1 MARRNV
7 DLVIRARD
15 EAKTALSAINQALEK
30 FTQNT
35 VEVRNEATKTDGRL
49 DSLGAAF
56 RDLRQAVGQLGAT
69 GRVEQQLR
77 NITEE
82 ITRQEAAITRTEA
95 ALRDYSSR
103 FSQARAQTE
112 QLVAAQTKL
121 SAELDR
127 ARQAVERSR
136 GAQREL
142 AAITSQAQRAQESF
156 TARQRR
162 LAEQIAAQNQRL
174 AEYQTKLQ
182 GLQAELA
189 QTSQPTATLIRNFER
204 TEKAIAN
211 TRARIADLVETQNL
225 IQASSDRAAAS
236 VQRANDIYGRQAAN
250 LERNIAALQRVEQA
264 YRETAAAA
272 AVSAK
277 QQSNLE
283 AAARRAAGNLE
294 VQRSAVER
302 ARAVYE
308 ATQGTL
314 RETAGALENLNAV
327 TRRSLLRS
335 LREQITRV
343 AEVRQSYR
351 ELSAEASRLGAAIA
365 KSAQPTNAQVQ
376 AFERF
381 RTAAALARQEFRA
394 QGQAL
399 SSLRGILRE
408 SGGDVEQLS
417 QRVQRFQSVLQGA
430 RGSYAGLQAASNA
443 AATAANRLA
452 IEQGRA
458 AQNTGSLQSRTQA
471 LSVAVQTGAR
481 STGLFADAIR
491 RFYGETRTA
500 LSFTQRLRGEVL
512 SLIAAYGGFFAA
524 IEGIRGVV
532 NAYQTLEQAQNRLG
546 VVFQG
551 NEARQAEE
559 LDFIR
564 RQADRLGISFGVLAQ
579 EYTKFAIA
587 TQNTNLEGEATR
599 RIFRQVAEA
608 GRVQGLT
615 LDNLQG
621 VFVALTQ
628 IVSKGT
634 VSMEELRQQLG
645 DRLPGALQILADSLD
660 LSTTELIKLIE
671 NGKLSADS
679 LAGFGDELERR
690 FSGRLPQALEG
701 VTASIGRLQ
710 NAIFQAFLTIGEG
723 GAIEGFAT
731 LLNRLTESFQS
742 ATAIDFLTRL
752 GEGLGK
758 LFNVLGLV
766 AQNWDLVI
774 IAITTF
780 IGLRIAPFVV
790 AIISVLGRWRAAL
803 GFVQAGTAALTATLG
818 SLTGAARSGAAA
830 VTSLRAALTFL
841 LSSTGIG
848 LLVTLIGTGIGVWVT
863 RGTEATEVMVAHRKI
878 VDQVKNAYDA
888 VGTSITDIR
897 NRLQGLTQ
905 IQVEGQIREAAN
917 QFRAALDKFRRT
929 IPRDI
934 FGNVIDNKAIG
945 GFFVQV
951 DRLEQELRSGGISV
965 EEFRS
970 KLEKLSLEMR
980 GNVPINARL
989 AEVFD
994 RLARDLVEPA
1004 KKLKE
1009 LNDVLIVLTG
1019 TPEEAKAAL
1028 RRLTGSIEEVGN
1040 EAEQSAKRAEQFQRA
1055 IRALSEEIP
1064 SLKAELDRLD
1074 KVDTLA
1080 RLRDEALA
1088 LASNTQEATRVLEL
1102 YDRALRKLDAQ
1113 ALDQVL
1119 SGASSTAVG
1128 GGSLVDRII
1137 SAESRGVATARNP
1150 LSSATGVGQF
1160 LESTWLDLFRRYLPE
1175 RAESLTRSQIL
1186 ALRTDPQL
1194 SRQFVDL
1201 YLRELSQ
1208 QLRAGNL
1215 PVTEVTLSLSYF
1227 LGASGAATL
1236 LRAAPGTLANDV
1248 LPENVIAANR
1258 SILDGKTR
1266 EEVLAWAARRVGLSE
1281 QQLAVDE
1288 RVRDVLDDQARA
1300 QQRIAER
1307 EAERIARDAE
1317 ATAKRIENFK
1327 FEIANQEL
1335 INAGREREAAIEA
1348 AVREARK
1355 ENANITEEQ
1364 IAQIAE
1370 LAGRQFDVANAER
1383 LANLERDR
1391 ARQIERDINELVQQ
1405 RAALTSLLGEQLARG
1420 EAASAIEETRTALT
1434 GVNAQLQEAIKNAL
1448 KLLSTFD
1455 QTNPSIAAI
1464 VARLKELELSG
1475 VQAGTQ
1481 IAITFEQVSKAFQ
1494 GAFTNSVLSFA
1505 QAIAEGESATEALGN
1520 AFRRFASEFLS
1531 QIAQMILQQLAL
1543 NAAQAIGRAF
1553 GFGVGVA
1560 HTGGVVGAR
1569 TAARRVSP
1577 AVFAGAVRYHLGG
1590 IAGLRPGEV
1599 PTILQ
1604 RGEEILTQNDP
1615 RHIFNINKAAGDT
1628 APTITPR
1635 IVNAVDGTSFLAE
1648 ALKTKR
1654 GQEVVLNYIQANRS
1668 TVRGALGV

>member
-15 EAKTALSAINQALEK
+15 EAKTALTAINQALEE
-30 FTQNT
+30 FTRNT
-35 VEVRNEATKTDGRL
+35 VEVRDEAAKTDSRL
-49 DSLGAAF
+49 DSLGSAF
-56 RDLRQAVGQLGAT
+56 RELRQAVGQLGAT

-77 NITEE
+77 NLTDE

-103 FSQARAQTE
+103 FAQTRTQTE
-112 QLVAAQTKL
+112 QLAATQARL

-142 AAITSQAQRAQESF
+142 AATTGQAQRAQESF

-162 LAEQIAAQNQRL
+162 LADQIATQNQRL
-174 AEYQTKLQ
+174 AEYQTRLQ

-189 QTSQPTATLIRNFER
+189 QTSQPTATLTRNFER
-204 TEKAIAN
+204 TERAISN

-236 VQRANDIYGRQAAN
+236 VQRANDIYGRQAGS
-250 LERNIAALQRVEQA
+250 LDRNIAALQRVEQA
-264 YRETAAAA
+264 YQETAAAA
-272 AVSAK
+272 AVSAR
-277 QQSNLE
+277 QQGNLE

-294 VQRSAVER
+294 QQRTAVER
-302 ARAVYE
+302 TRAAYE

-314 RETAGALENLNAV
+314 RETAGALENLDAA
-327 TRRSLLRS
+327 TRRGLLRS

-343 AEVRQSYR
+343 SEVRQSYR

-381 RTAAALARQEFRA
+381 RAAAALARQEFRA

-399 SSLRGILRE
+399 SNLRGILRE
-408 SGGDVEQLS
+408 SGGDVEVLS
-417 QRVQRFQSVLQGA
+417 QRVQRFQQVLQGA
-430 RGSYAGLQAASNA
+430 RGSYSSLQSASNA
-443 AATAANRLA
+443 AASAANRLA
-452 IEQGRA
+452 SEQGRA
-458 AQNTGSLQSRTQA
+458 ARNTGDLQNRTQA
-471 LSVAVQTGAR
+471 LAGTMQQGAR
-481 STGLFADAIR
+481 STGLFANAIR
-491 RFYGETRTA
+491 QFYGETRTA

-532 NAYQTLEQAQNRLG
+532 TAYQTLERAQNRLG
-546 VVFQG
+546 AVFQG
-551 NEARQAEE
+551 DEARQAEE

-564 RQADRLGISFGVLAQ
+564 RQAERLGISFGVLAD
-579 EYTKFAIA
+579 EYTKFAVA
-587 TQNTNLEGEATR
+587 TQNTNIEGEATR

-608 GRVQGLT
+608 GRVQGLS

-621 VFVALTQ
+621 VFVALSQ

-645 DRLPGALQILADSLD
+645 DRLPGALQILADGLN
-660 LSTTELIKLIE
+660 LSTAELIKLIE
-671 NGKLSADS
+671 NGELSSDS
-679 LAGFGDELERR
+679 LVQFGNELERR
-690 FSGRLPQALEG
+690 FSGQLPEALEG
-701 VTASIGRLQ
+701 VTAALGRFQ
-710 NAIFQAFLTIGEG
+710 NAVFQAFLTIGEG
-723 GAIEGFAT
+723 GAIEGFAN
-731 LLNRLTESFQS
+731 LLSSLTESLQS
-742 ATAIDFLTRL
+742 AAAVDFLTSL
-752 GEGLGK
+752 GAALGQ
-758 LFNVLGLV
+758 LFNILGLV

-774 IAITTF
+774 VAITTL
-780 IGLRIAPFVV
+780 IGLRVAPFVV
-790 AIISVLGRWRAAL
+790 AIVAAL
-803 GFVQAGTAALTATLG
+803 GQWRVALGAVQAGTVALTATVGGLA
-818 SLTGAARSGAAA
+818 GAARGGAVA
-830 VTSLRAALTFL
+830 VTGLRAALTLL

-848 LLVTLIGTGIGVWVT
+848 LLVTLIGTGIGIWAT
-863 RGTEATEVMVAHRKI
+863 RGSEATQVMIAHREI
-878 VDQVKNAYDA
+878 VDQVKNAYDE
-888 VGTSITDIR
+888 VGVSITEIR
-897 NRLQGLTQ
+897 DRLQGLTQ

-917 QFRAALDKFRRT
+917 QFRSALDEFRDA
-929 IPRDI
+929 IPRNI
-934 FGNVIDNKAIG
+934 FGNVIDNNAIG

-951 DRLEQELRSGGISV
+951 DRLEQELRSGEISV

-970 KLEKLSLEMR
+970 RLEELSLEMR
-980 GNVPINARL
+980 DNVPINAQL

-994 RLARDLVEPA
+994 RLARNLVEPA
-1004 KKLKE
+1004 ENLEE

-1019 TPEEAKAAL
+1019 TPEEAEAAL
-1028 RRLTGSIEEVGN
+1028 RRLTGSISDVAD
-1040 EAEQSAKRAEQFQRA
+1040 EAEQAAERAGQFQGA

-1064 SLKAELDRLD
+1064 ALKAELDRLD
-1074 KVDTLA
+1074 QVDTLA

-1102 YDRALRKLDAQ
+1102 YDRALRELDTQ
-1113 ALDQVL
+1113 ALDLVL
-1119 SGASSTAVG
+1119 SGGSPTAVG

-1137 SAESRGVATARNP
+1137 GAESNGVADARNP

-1160 LESTWLDLFRRYLPE
+1160 IESTWLDLFRRYLPE

-1201 YLRELSQ
+1201 YLRELGQ
-1208 QLRAGNL
+1208 QLQAGNL
-1215 PVTEVTLSLSYF
+1215 PVTETNLSLAYF
-1227 LGASGAATL
+1227 LGPGGAQTL
-1236 LRAAPGTLANDV
+1236 LRSAPGTRANDI

-1258 SILDGKTR
+1258 SVLDGKTR

-1281 QQLAVDE
+1281 QQLAADE
-1288 RVRDVLDDQARA
+1288 RVRDVLGDQAREA
-1300 QQRIAER
+1300 ERLAER
-1307 EAERIARDAE
+1307 EAEQIARQAE
-1317 ATAKRIENFK
+1317 ATSQRIADAQ

-1348 AVREARK
+1348 AIREARQ

-1364 IAQIAE
+1364 IAQVAE
-1370 LAGRQFDVANAER
+1370 LAGRQFDAANAER
-1383 LANLERDR
+1383 LANSERDR
-1391 ARQIERDINELVQQ
+1391 ARQIESDIGELVQQ
-1405 RAALTSLLGEQLARG
+1405 RAALTSLLEEQLARG
-1420 EAASAIEETRTALT
+1420 ESASAIEETRTALT
-1434 GVNAQLQEAIKNAL
+1434 GVNAQLQEAIQNAL
-1448 KLLSTFD
+1448 QLLSTFD
-1455 QTNPSIAAI
+1455 QTDPSVAAI
-1464 VARLKELELSG
+1464 VARLRELELSG
-1475 VQAGTQ
+1475 TQAGNR
-1481 IAITFEQVSKAFQ
+1481 IAITFDQVSQAFQ
-1494 GAFTNSVLSFA
+1494 GAFTNSVLGFA
-1505 QAIAEGESATEALGN
+1505 KAIADGESATQALGN
-1520 AFRRFASEFLS
+1520 AFRQFASEFLL

-1543 NAAQAIGRAF
+1543 NAAQAIGRVF
-1553 GFGVGVA
+1553 GFGVGIA

-1569 TAARRVSP
+1569 TAGRRVSP
-1577 AVFAGAVRYHLGG
+1577 AVFAGAARYHMGG

-1604 RGEEILTQNDP
+1604 RGEEVLTQNDP
-1615 RHIFNINKAAGDT
+1615 RHIFNAGKATGDS

-1635 IVNAVDGTSFLAE
+1635 IVNAIDGASFMEE
-1648 ALKTKR
+1648 AMKTKR
-1654 GQEVVLNYIQANRS
+1654 GQEVVLNYMQANRS
-1668 TVRGALGV
+1668 AVRGALGV